1 MKPTTNM
8 IWHICKKDMKLLW
21 PFVLGAAGI
30 QFTSAGLRYAMDH
43 VRVSEELLNVFNVLQ
58 MSTLLVIGLL
68 VATVV
73 HQDAIP
79 GVRQDWLV
87 RPIGRRDLLLAKV
100 LFVLLMVHGPIL
112 FADTMQGL
120 LNGFPVL
127 QSLTAAA
134 SRSLY
139 LLVGLSLPVLA
150 FASLTRNMAESVIG
164 AVLGFFGLVVFQIL
178 FNSHGQAVTVA
189 GTPLFWVGEL
199 TMAAV
204 ILVGLSTVLAMQYF
218 RRKTIPARCL
228 MAGVGFVFLLG
239 YMVPWHFAFAV
250 EQRLSPNPGA
260 GSAIAAKFGPS
271 GRKFRLPEG
280 MNHNSVFSARGGGL
294 TRDEAS
300 TIYLPIWIAGLPEG
314 TVLNADRA
322 EALLT
327 TAEGKIVYQGRADD
341 LLVRKDSNLQPV
353 SFNIGLREF
362 GWREIGP
369 PDMEVPKDFIPGK
382 GEALAY
388 QGFSLPRN
396 LYEKIKDQPL
406 HLEINYSLTLLN
418 SNTYKIPALGGDVLV
433 PAAGRCRTQMDDDG
447 DDVQL
452 RCIQAGPRLNC
463 IAAFLEHAPSGTRN
477 PISFSCWPDYA
488 PYSAQYTPDSL
499 MRSQGSLRFRDLS
512 GLAKYPVDATR
523 LPESRVV
530 LRVYQPQEH
539 FTRRLV
545 IPEIRLSDWESL
557 DHDPPAASR

>member
-1 MKPTTNM
+1 MKPTPNM
-8 IWHICKKDMKLLW
+8 IWHICKKDTKLLW
-21 PFVLGAAGI
+21 LFVLGAAGI
-30 QFTSAGLRYAMDH
+30 QFTSAGLRYAIDH
-43 VRVSEELLNVFNVLQ
+43 VRVSEALLNVSNVLQ
-58 MSTLLVIGLL
+58 ISTLLVIGLL

-87 RPIGRRDLLLAKV
+87 RPINRRDLLLAKL
-100 LFVLLMVHGPIL
+100 LFVLLLVHGPIL
-112 FADTMQGL
+112 LADTMQGL
-120 LNGFPVL
+120 LNGFPIA

-139 LLVGLSLPVLA
+139 LLLGLTLPVLA

-164 AVLGFFGLVVFQIL
+164 AVLGCFGLVAFQIL

-204 ILVGLSTVLAMQYF
+204 VLVGSSTVLAIQYF
-218 RRKTIPARCL
+218 HRKTIPARWS

-239 YMVPWHFAFAV
+239 YMVPWHFAFAL
-250 EQRLSPNPGA
+250 EQRLSPSPGA
-260 GSAIAAKFGPS
+260 ASDITAKFDPS
-271 GRKFRLPEG
+271 GNKFRLPEG
-280 MNHNSVFSARGGGL
+280 MNHNDVFRARGG

-300 TIYLPIWIAGLPEG
+300 TIYLPIRIAGLAES

-327 TAEGKIVYQGRADD
+327 TAEGRIVYQGRADD
-341 LLVRKDSNLQPV
+341 LLVRKDSSLQPV
-353 SFNIGLREF
+353 SFTIGLRSF

-369 PDMEVPKDFIPGK
+369 KDMEEPKDFMSG
-382 GEALAY
+382 GTEALVY
-388 QGFSLPRN
+388 QGLSVPRN
-396 LYEKIKDQPL
+396 LYERIKNQPL
-406 HLEINYSLTLLN
+406 HLEIDYSLTLFA
-418 SNTYKIPALGGDVLV
+418 SSTYNIPALGGDRLM
-433 PAAGRCRTQMDDDG
+433 PAVGHCRTQMDDDG

-452 RCIQAGPRLNC
+452 RCIQAGGKPNC
-463 IAAFLEHAPSGTRN
+463 LEAFLEHTPSGRRN
-477 PISFSCWPDYA
+477 PTRFVCWPNYS

-499 MRSQGSLRFRDLS
+499 TRFDGALPFQDLS
-512 GLAKYPVDATR
+512 GLAKYPVDAWR

-545 IPEIRLSDWESL
+545 IPEIHLSNWESL
-557 DHDPPAASR
+557 EHDKATASR